1 MRLTGTVTAALAIAA
16 TLVFA
21 QGDFTPARL
30 QSGGMGSVPY
40 GTQSGGIAAF
50 RLAVDAR
57 GSVTEV
63 QPVLEFAPYGQAM
76 RQALPAW
83 RFEPAR
89 EGGAA
94 VPGPLLV
101 LGLFRPPALSFAAP
115 EVPRFKETKAPDDVP
130 WPTDVTVQ
138 SYPAGAT
145 GSGVVV
151 LEVEVAQDGSVSGT
165 RVVSDASAFDG
176 AASSAAKVW
185 KFRPAMRKNRLAASR
200 LYVILSFVGD
210 APPMD

>member
-1 MRLTGTVTAALAIAA
+1 MKHTGILTPALGLAAALA
-16 TLVFA
+16 FA
-21 QGDFTPARL
+21 QTDFAPPRL

-50 RLAVDAR
+50 RLGLDATGAVT
-57 GSVTEV
+57 GV

-94 VPGPLLV
+94 VASPLLV

-115 EVPRFKETKAPDDVP
+115 DMPRYKQTKAPDDVP

-145 GSGVVV
+145 GSGVVI
-151 LEVEVAQDGSVSGT
+151 LEVDVAKDGGVSGT
-165 RVVSDASAFDG
+165 RVASEASAFDG
-176 AASSAAKVW
+176 AATGAVAAW
-185 KFRPAMRKNRLAASR
+185 KFRPAMRKNREAAAR
-200 LYVILSFVGD
+200 LYVILTFPGD
-210 APPMD
+210 VPPMD